1 MAKLSHKFEIETK
14 QDSHEQHLNSVLTI
28 HDARVDDSGRYRC
41 IYDNI
46 QESVQV
52 KVFNDGKFYF
62 SMILFIFK
70 ISIDYVFFFN
80 LKSL

>member
-52 KVFNDGKFYF
+52 KVFNDGR
-62 SMILFIFK
+62 
-70 ISIDYVFFFN
+70 VFFLCN
-80 LKSL
+80 IKLLYLI